1 LFLAATF
8 VAVSALLQ
16 TREASAQPATQRTA
30 EGRVSR
36 AVEKGAPQPVAGQW
50 VVMHRV
56 GSDRGAPLDSVRT
69 DRNGRY
75 RLAYTFSG
83 DPDALYFV
91 SARYDGIAY
100 FSPPLRLPRV
110 AGGDADILVYPTT
123 RDTSSLSM
131 QGRHLV
137 VSSPRGRNREI
148 AEIFEMEN
156 TGWQTVVARDSTSP
170 VWSVILPPKAE
181 SASVAP
187 GDLSVASVVFR
198 NGRAEVFSPVS
209 PGVRQLVLTYSL
221 PPDAFPLTIPLTR
234 AVSVLEVLLED
245 APAPIEGRMF
255 RRFLAQNVPQFA
267 VMRIN
272 APPPVEQNRTAIVI
286 VSIAATV
293 VMLVALGVW
302 VKRRSTTPISYVP
315 SPKFAVEPLIA
326 ELATLDARFERNT
339 AADQRLRDT
348 YTRERAEL
356 KDRIA
361 RALAAENQ
369 SA

>member
-1 LFLAATF
+1 M
-8 VAVSALLQ
+8 
-16 TREASAQPATQRTA
+16 
-30 EGRVSR
+30 
-36 AVEKGAPQPVAGQW
+36 AGQW

-56 GSDRGAPLDSVRT
+56 GSDRGAPLDSVQT

-83 DPDALYFV
+83 DPEALYFV

-148 AEIFEMEN
+148 AEIFEIEN

-234 AVSVLEVLLED
+234 SVSVLEVLLEEPRAMVQGGPLSEV

-267 VMRIN
+267 VMRIT
-272 APPPVEQNRTAIVI
+272 APPPVEQNRNAIV
-286 VSIAATV
+286 VVGIAATM
-293 VMLVALGVW
+293 VMLVALGLW
-302 VKRRSTTPISYVP
+302 TKRSAAAPMSYVL
-315 SPKFAVEPLIA
+315 SPMSAVEPLIA
-326 ELATLDARFERNT
+326 ELATLDARFERNS
-339 AADQRLRDT
+339 AVDQSLRDA
-348 YTRERAEL
+348 YARERAEL

-361 RALAAENQ
+361 RALAAENR